1 MRNVTF
7 SADDQLIERA
17 RKKAALENTTLNE
30 RFRRWLEQYV
40 GQPGASGYRQLM
52 KELKHV
58 RAGRKFTRDESNER

>member
-17 RKKAALENTTLNE
+17 REKAAREHTTLNE
-30 RFRRWLEQYV
+30 RFRQWLAQYV
-40 GQPGASGYRQLM
+40 GQSGGNEYRQLM

-58 RAGRKFTRDESNER
+58 QSGRNFKRDELNER